1 LRKNKINKGSVHLD
15 ARIQKLRERLTKHRL
30 KISEMEAQATE
41 MEKEI
46 KKAEEEQLG
55 YLVRSVAS
63 TLSGGIDEVF
73 EILRGL
79 KTKPGNVS
87 ANAVKPDNPN
97 KSDEIKEGE
106 TVDGTDETE

>member
-1 LRKNKINKGSVHLD
+1 LD
-15 ARIQKLRERLTKHRL
+15 AKIQKLRERLSKQRL
-30 KISEMEAQATE
+30 KISELEAQAVE

-46 KKAEEEQLG
+46 KRAEEEQLG
-55 YLVRSVAS
+55 YLVRSVAA

-79 KTKPGNVS
+79 KTKPDNT
-87 ANAVKPDNPN
+87 ANAVKPDNPK

-106 TVDGTDETE
+106 TVDGIDETDETEDAEN